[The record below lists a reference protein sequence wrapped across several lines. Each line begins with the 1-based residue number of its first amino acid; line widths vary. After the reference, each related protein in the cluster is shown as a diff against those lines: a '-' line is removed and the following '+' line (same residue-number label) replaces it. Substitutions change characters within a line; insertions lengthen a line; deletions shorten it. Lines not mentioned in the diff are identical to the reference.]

1 MTAAVA
7 PLPKRQNEPNWSQLL
22 KRQKERKK
30 ENEKKKRER
39 ERERDREKK
48 EN

>member
-39 ERERDREKK
+39 ERER
-48 EN
+48 